1 MLLDG
6 YMWILC
12 LPISTD
18 LEIREA
24 YSYIEGV
31 FLYTIQK
38 VLKSSLSKANNKI
51 ILSMQRSSH
60 RSTQK
65 TERTNIVTPK
75 LLNFSEKK
83 RKSRRFIYGKKD
95 FRRLL
100 VLFPAQSGLTSW
112 ISRAMFWALVPQI
125 LKTPKDGVLSA
136 LWVMESPLLSLL
148 VPLTLPGFSRVSTS
162 RRPAGTLLYA
172 CGEPCD
178 AREMKVTHFQQ
189 NRDLRDERTR
199 ILL

>member
-1 MLLDG
+1 
-6 YMWILC
+6 
-12 LPISTD
+12 
-18 LEIREA
+18 
-24 YSYIEGV
+24 
-31 FLYTIQK
+31 
-38 VLKSSLSKANNKI
+38 
-51 ILSMQRSSH
+51 MQRSSH

-148 VPLTLPGFSRVSTS
+148 VPLTLPGSSRVSTS